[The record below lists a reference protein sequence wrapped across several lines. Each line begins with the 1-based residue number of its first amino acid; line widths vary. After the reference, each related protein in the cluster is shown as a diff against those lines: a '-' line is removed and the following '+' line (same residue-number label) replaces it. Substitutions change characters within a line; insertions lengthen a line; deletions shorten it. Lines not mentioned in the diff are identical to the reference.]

1 MRSTAIFLLAV
12 LAAAPLTAQPK
23 SSDAAQ
29 GKPFDAAQG
38 KPHGIPN
45 LSQVNVVIDGR
56 ASEGEYPTRFVNSQT
71 GIAVSWVSDG
81 ERLYVALESPAKGW
95 VAIGFGAHKV
105 RGTSMFIGYHD
116 DKGGRVDEHEGT
128 WVSTHRPIDRPRL
141 IDFKTAQG
149 PKGTAMEFVIPL
161 ELSNGQVIAPGQ
173 PMPFVLAYHAK
184 KVSFKGRP
192 TKKATATL
200 MLGKPEK
207 AGAEGKPLE

>member
-1 MRSTAIFLLAV
+1 MRSIAAIMLAA
-12 LAAAPLTAQPK
+12 LAAAVPL
-23 SSDAAQ
+23 AAQ
-29 GKPFDAAQG
+29 SKPVNTAQG

-45 LSQVNVVIDGR
+45 LSQVNVVIDGL
-56 ASEGEYPTRFVNSQT
+56 ASEGEYPTRFVNTQT

-116 DKGGRVDEHEGT
+116 ERGGRVDEHEGT

-184 KVSFKGRP
+184 KASFKGRP
-192 TKKATATL
+192 TKKAAAVL

-207 AGAEGKPLE
+207 AGTEGKPQE

>member
-1 MRSTAIFLLAV
+1 MRSIAAILLLA
-12 LAAAPLTAQPK
+12 LTAAAPL
-23 SSDAAQ
+23 AAQ
-29 GKPFDAAQG
+29 AQKADAPQG

-45 LSQVNVVIDGR
+45 LSQVSVIIDGK

-81 ERLYVALESPAKGW
+81 KLLYCALESPAKGW

-116 DKGGRVDEHEGT
+116 ESGGRVDEHEGT

-141 IDFKTAQG
+141 VDFKTSAG
-149 PKGTAMEFVIPL
+149 PKGTVIEFSTPL

-173 PMPFVLAYHAK
+173 PMSFVLAYHAK

-192 TKKATATL
+192 TKKANAVL
-200 MLGKPEK
+200 MLGRPEK
-207 AGAEGKPLE
+207 SESDGRTQAQE

>member
-1 MRSTAIFLLAV
+1 MRTTAIILLAA
-12 LAAAPLTAQPK
+12 LIAAPL
-23 SSDAAQ
+23 AAQ
-29 GKPFDAAQG
+29 SKTADAPQG

-45 LSQVNVVIDGR
+45 LNQVNVVIDGR

-81 ERLYVALESPAKGW
+81 EKLYVALESPAKGW
-95 VAIGFGAHKV
+95 VAIGFGSHKV

-116 DKGGRVDEHEGT
+116 QQGGRVDEHEGT

-200 MLGKPEK
+200 LLGKPEK
-207 AGAEGKPLE
+207 AGAEGKTQSQE